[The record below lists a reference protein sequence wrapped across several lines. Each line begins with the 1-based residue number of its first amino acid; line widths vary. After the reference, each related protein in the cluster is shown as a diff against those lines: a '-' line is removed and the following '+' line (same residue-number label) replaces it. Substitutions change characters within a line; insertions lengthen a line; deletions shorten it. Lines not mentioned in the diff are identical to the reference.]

1 MWKFGPLPLP
11 QPAGID
17 NEHSTAQKCFA
28 FMLPLAK
35 LYADDSIRD
44 VADLEQEKER
54 RQREQGIP
62 ILGKVPPEYTLQ
74 VAEQKTE
81 RRDEDRAPRD
91 PHDHGVRA
99 DDDRAR

>member
-44 VADLEQEKER
+44 VADLEKKSDDNANR
-54 RQREQGIP
+54 GFRSLAKCHPNTRCK
-62 ILGKVPPEYTLQ
+62 LRK
-74 VAEQKTE
+74 KNE